1 MPKKTFENLPEPKKQ
16 KILTAVR
23 NEFLTH
29 PYSEISLN
37 RIIKEA
43 DIPRGSI
50 YQYFDGKEDMLF
62 VILDEYCTFLIAVII
77 EYLKENHGDI
87 FCTVEAVLRYFF
99 GRDEKRQVK
108 MEYAILFADLRV
120 VEMITDAPGCCEV
133 NACGVTRILSEIRPY
148 LNISGLDLKAGEEE
162 IFLQIMVDALCK
174 PIVRFLNDG
183 IDRYEEC
190 MKRLKLMQEH
200 FEKKDEKQEKDEK
213 E

>member
-43 DIPRGSI
+43 DISRGSI

-62 VILDEYCTFLIAVII
+62 VVLDEYCTFLIAII
-77 EYLKENHGDI
+77 KEYLEENNGDV
-87 FCTVEAVLRYFF
+87 FCTTEAVLMYFF
-99 GRDEKRQVK
+99 GRDEKKKVK
-108 MEYAILFADLRV
+108 MEYATLFADIRV
-120 VEMITDAPGCCEV
+120 AEMLTDVAKCREV
-133 NACGVTRILSEIRPY
+133 KVCGITRILSEIRPY
-148 LNISGLDLKAGEEE
+148 MNMSELDLKPEEEE

-174 PIVRFLNDG
+174 PTVQFLNDG
-183 IDRYEEC
+183 IDRYDEC
-190 MKRLKLMQEH
+190 MKRLKLMQKH
-200 FEKKDEKQEKDEK
+200 FEKRTKK